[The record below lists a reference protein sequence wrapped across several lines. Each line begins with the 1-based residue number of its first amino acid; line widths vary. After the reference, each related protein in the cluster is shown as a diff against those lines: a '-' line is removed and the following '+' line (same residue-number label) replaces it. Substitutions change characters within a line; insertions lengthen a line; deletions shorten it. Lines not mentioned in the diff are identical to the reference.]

1 MTQNLLY
8 LLEIARLVHDVLQ
21 LEKLFLAILMN
32 EQCLCLGSGCAVV
45 VLRVKSLFAR
55 QNFRTVITTV
65 KPVFLTAGN
74 IGTYDFLVQR
84 GVGAAVEIRP
94 TAAAPLP

>member
-21 LEKLFLAILMN
+21 LEKLCLTILMN

-45 VLRVKSLFAR
+45 VLRIKPLFAR
-55 QNFRTVITTV
+55 QNFRAVIATV
-65 KPVFLTAGN
+65 KPAFLTAGS
-74 IGTYDFLVQR
+74 IGAYAFLVQR
-84 GVGAAVEIRP
+84 GVGSAVKIRP